1 MLKEVIKAI
10 LRILLTPWRRQ
21 RTRRD
26 GVLEGGARKEYPN
39 DILLG
44 VVSQKIAEGHDAT
57 IIVKGYSMRP
67 FLEHERD
74 KVILT
79 PIRQPLKVADAIL
92 AEISPG
98 HYVLHRIIG
107 IEGEDITMMGDGN
120 IRGVEHCKMKD
131 VRGLVTHYIRP
142 KRTIPAS
149 DEKLQRNILRWRK
162 LLPIRR
168 YLLLIYKATI

>member
-1 MLKEVIKAI
+1 MLKTLIKSI
-10 LRILLTPWRRQ
+10 LRVLLTPWRKQ
-21 RTRRD
+21 RVRRD
-26 GVLEGGARKEYPN
+26 GVTDTAPRKEYPN
-39 DILLG
+39 DVLLAL
-44 VVSQKIAEGHDAT
+44 VSKKIAEGHDTT

-79 PIRQPLKVADAIL
+79 PVKRPLQVADAIL

-98 HYVLHRIIG
+98 HYVLHRIID
-107 IEGEDITMMGDGN
+107 IQGEDITMMGDGN
-120 IRGVEHCKMKD
+120 IRGVEHCKVKD

-149 DEKLQRNILRWRK
+149 DEKLQRNIRLWRR

-168 YLLLIYKATI
+168 YLLLIYKATV

>member
-1 MLKEVIKAI
+1 MI
-10 LRILLTPWRRQ
+10 LRVILAPWRRQ

-79 PIRQPLKVADAIL
+79 PVISPLKVGDAVL
-92 AEISPG
+92 AEIEKG

-107 IEGEDITMMGDGN
+107 IEGEHLTLMGDGN
-120 IRGVEHCKMKD
+120 IRGTEHCTIRD

-142 KRTIPAS
+142 KRTLPAS
-149 DEKLQRNILRWRK
+149 DARLQSRIRLWRR

>member
-1 MLKEVIKAI
+1 MKKAI
-10 LRILLTPWRRQ
+10 KLILRVILTPWRRRKAQ
-21 RTRRD
+21 RD
-26 GVLEGGARKEYPN
+26 GVLDTSARKEYPN
-39 DILLG
+39 DVLLAL
-44 VVSQKIAEGHDAT
+44 VSKKIAEGHDAT

-98 HYVLHRIIG
+98 HYVLHRIID
-107 IEGEDITMMGDGN
+107 IQGEDITMMGDGN
-120 IRGVEHCKMKD
+120 IRGVEHCKVKD